1 LSSSSSFSSSSASS
15 SSFTSCFLPPP
26 SQWPT
31 RPCPLFP
38 SRVSIPIIFARPIQP
53 RLPQP
58 SPTPSIDHPA
68 EALIDDIN
76 TDVAVALNSLARPAY
91 AACAADPFLTGP
103 PGGHQPA

>member
-1 LSSSSSFSSSSASS
+1 M
-15 SSFTSCFLPPP
+15 P
-26 SQWPT
+26 ST
-31 RPCPLFP
+31 
-38 SRVSIPIIFARPIQP
+38 
-53 RLPQP
+53 
-58 SPTPSIDHPA
+58 DHPA